1 MGRRRQIL
9 NQLDPCN
16 SNGVLNFVAAF
27 YSQCQELTFSI
38 KIEIQLIHSTAS
50 SATLQFNISIY
61 FFHLFGTLYLV
72 NL

>member
-1 MGRRRQIL
+1 MVRQRQTL
-9 NQLDPCN
+9 NRLNPYN
-16 SNGVLNFVAAF
+16 LNAVLNFASAF
-27 YSQCQELTFSI
+27 HSLCRELTFAI